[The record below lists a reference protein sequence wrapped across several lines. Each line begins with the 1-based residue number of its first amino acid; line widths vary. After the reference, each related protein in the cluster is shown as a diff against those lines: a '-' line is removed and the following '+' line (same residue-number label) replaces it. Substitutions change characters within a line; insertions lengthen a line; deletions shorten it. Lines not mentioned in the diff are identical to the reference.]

1 MLRFFGPNAQPSRK
15 IDTKIVAPLLNL
27 PSSVVPDPEDGE
39 AERSLVTRNLKR
51 GISFGLPS
59 GEAIAAYYGIP
70 ALTPAEIGNIRG
82 GEGGT
87 PLFFYILKEAELHGE
102 EDNDLRGKGTR
113 LAGVGARIVAETF
126 VDMLKMDPASF
137 LVSAPEWKPTLESTL
152 GEGTYGMVD
161 IARLAS
167 RWKP

>member
-27 PSSVVPDPEDGE
+27 PSSVVPDPKDGE

-59 GEAIAAYYGIP
+59 GEAIAAYYGMP
-70 ALTPAEIGNIRG
+70 ALTPAEIGNIPG
-82 GEGGT
+82 GGNGT
-87 PLFFYILKEAELHGE
+87 PLFFYILKEAEIH
-102 EDNDLRGKGTR
+102 GKGER

-137 LVSAPEWKPTLESTL
+137 LVIAPGWKPTLESTL